1 MAATVRIE
9 VVSGTSCGAAL
20 EANAGELTIGRGPRA
35 DLVVSDAHVSGEH
48 ARLHCAADGVVV
60 EDLRSTNGTTV
71 IRGEARI
78 ELGAHNAWRAR
89 VEDEDRIE
97 LGGLGEERT
106 LLLVRL
112 PAEAEPP
119 CVIATRP
126 LGELPT
132 ELANPQRNAEVL
144 RSLAR
149 VQQRIGTA
157 PDLDG
162 AVAVIAEAALELL
175 PRATHAT
182 VILRDESGD
191 GAAATYAPVVTRV
204 RAADGAAA
212 PPGAPV
218 PIPRGVFR
226 RVVAERAAVLAA
238 DAPRESFNSESI
250 LGARIRSTVGVPLW
264 RGEQI
269 VGVLQVDN
277 RDAPAMF
284 DSSDVDVASV
294 LAHHASLAVDNA
306 RLIRRLMAAEERLER
321 ENSYLRGRERARR
334 GQIEIVGESRAMR
347 ALSAQVDRV
356 ANTRVTVLIEGETGV
371 GKELVAAAVHYR
383 SRRRDRLFVA
393 QNCAAMP
400 ENLLESA
407 LFGHR
412 RGAFTGAVEDK
423 RGLFDIA
430 DGGTLFLDEVT
441 ELPHALQA
449 KLLRALQ
456 EGEIRPLGA
465 TSTKHVDVRI
475 VAATNRSLEQEVEAG
490 RFREDLYYRLKV
502 FPLHVPPLRERRDDV
517 ARLASHFF
525 ERYTREMAKPVAA
538 LTQETLELL
547 TAYDWPGNV
556 RELENEIQRLVIQA
570 DENGLVTPDLVSPR
584 VRKVKELHAPGGT
597 PKGTLREM
605 VEHVEKLFILQS
617 LREHGNNKTAA
628 AKSLG
633 ITREGL
639 HKKLRQ
645 LGIG

>member
-1 MAATVRIE
+1 MAATLHLE
-9 VVSGTSCGAAL
+9 VVSGAASGSVL
-20 EANAGELTIGRGPRA
+20 DADGGDLTIGRGPQA
-35 DLVVSDAHVSGEH
+35 DLVLPDAHVSTEH
-48 ARLHCAADGVVV
+48 ARLRCAADGVVL

-71 IRGEARI
+71 LRGEARI
-78 ELGAHNAWRAR
+78 ELGAHNAWCTR

-97 LGGLGEERT
+97 LGGLGEEST
-106 LLLVRL
+106 VLLLRL
-112 PAEAEPP
+112 PAEVDST

-126 LGELPT
+126 LGQLAT
-132 ELANPQRNAEVL
+132 ELDSPQRNGEVL
-144 RSLAR
+144 RALAR
-149 VQQRIGTA
+149 VQQRIGSL

-162 AVAVIAEAALELL
+162 VVAVVAEAALELL

-182 VILRDESGD
+182 VILRDDSSD
-191 GAAATYAPVVTRV
+191 AATPSYAPVVTRLRV
-204 RAADGAAA
+204 DGVPA
-212 PPGAPV
+212 PPAGPV
-218 PIPRGVFR
+218 PITRSVFR
-226 RVVAERAAVLAA
+226 QVIAGRAAILAA
-238 DAPRESFNSESI
+238 DAPAESFSSESL
-250 LGARIRSTVGVPLW
+250 LGARIRSTIGVPLW
-264 RGEQI
+264 RGDQI

-284 DSSDVDVASV
+284 DASDVDVASV

-306 RLIRRLMAAEERLER
+306 RLIRRLTAAEERLER
-321 ENSYLRGRERARR
+321 ENTYLRGRERAQR
-334 GQIEIVGESRAMR
+334 GQIEIIGDSRAMR
-347 ALSAQVDRV
+347 ELSAQLDRV
-356 ANTRVTVLIEGETGV
+356 AITRVTVLIEGETGV
-371 GKELVAAAVHYR
+371 GKELIAAAVHYR
-383 SRRRDRLFVA
+383 SRRSDRLFVA
-393 QNCAAMP
+393 QNCAALP

-412 RGAFTGAVEDK
+412 RGAFTGAVEDR
-423 RGLFDIA
+423 RGLFDVA

-441 ELPHALQA
+441 ELPLSLQA

-465 TSTKHVDVRI
+465 TSVKHVDVRI
-475 VAATNRSLEQEVEAG
+475 VAATNRGLEQEVEAG

-502 FPLHVPPLRERRDDV
+502 FPLRVPSLRERRDDI
-517 ARLASHFF
+517 APLATHFLA
-525 ERYTREMAKPVAA
+525 RYTREMGKPVGA
-538 LTQETLELL
+538 LTQETLEVL
-547 TAYDWPGNV
+547 TAYNWPGNV

-584 VRKVKELHAPGGT
+584 VRRVKDEHGPAGT

-605 VEHVEKLFILQS
+605 VEHVEKLFLLQA